1 MGKNLLDRAMKSN
14 QLISENQDALVADGY
29 EAGVASMQTQLA
41 ALMPSDNESARRIT
55 ADAIQLIRKT
65 PKLKQCSPV
74 SIIGGLVTCAQLDL
88 RPGVGGES
96 WLIPLYNRNANGG
109 KGGFEA
115 TLIIGYQGYQAL
127 ARRSEL
133 LGDVQAIRIYANDQ
147 FEFEWDYDRLVH
159 KPNWQDPGEVVGWY
173 AVVKLT
179 NGIVRVERPWS
190 VEHMEKHRDLYA
202 MAKNKKTGY
211 ISGPWR
217 DNFEAMADK
226 TMILRALKN
235 APKSYALQAG
245 LWTDGGV
252 RRNTDA
258 EADMFAVTQT
268 REELGDEETVE
279 SEVENGEAVDV
290 PAEEYHADDHQ

>member
-14 QLISENQDALVADGY
+14 QLISENQDALVNDGY
-29 EAGVASMQTQLA
+29 EAGVASMQAQFA

-65 PKLKQCSPV
+65 PKLKQCSPL

-96 WLIPLYNRNANGG
+96 WLIPLYNKQANGG
-109 KGGFEA
+109 RGGFEA

-133 LGDVQAIRIYANDQ
+133 LGDVQAIRIYENDE
-147 FEFEWDYDRLVH
+147 FEFAWDYDRLVH
-159 KPNWQDPGEVVGWY
+159 KPDWREPGAVIGWY

-179 NGIVRVERPWS
+179 NGITRVERPWT
-190 VEHMEKHRDLYA
+190 VKDMEAHRDLYA
-202 MAKNKKTGY
+202 MAKNKKTGA

-252 RRNTDA
+252 RRNADA

-268 REELGDEETVE
+268 REELGDVEAVE

-290 PAEEYHADDHQ
+290 PTEENHVDDYQ